1 MGFNLPGKSIHR
13 GTSAHSSALKYKQ
26 EQDAAAKF
34 RAQQEAAS
42 PVETGGAEVGSSPAK
57 SKGKLLQKI
66 ITKGDDIYQ
75 GVKKTITKTK
85 TKTKPKGKA
94 NPPKSSKTPKK
105 TPKKTTPKA
114 TDKLKNLDKVRGT
127 STRSSMVA
135 KLKKWGLRGLGAY
148 SLVELGRFIN
158 KMGSDKSGQ
167 PTDVSEDG
175 TGQKTIMRKVVKKKR
190 RTTSGDSG
198 AYAKAKKVN
207 PELDSLIAE
216 RKKHAKGSD
225 EYNKIQNRI
234 NVAYGSS
241 KRHGVEKDISTR
253 GRKTT
258 RTTYTPGISTKTV
271 TGKKRRSGKLK
282 KRVTDI
288 DRDEGYGRDRRVVEK
303 YRRSGA
309 RRKTVE
315 KYDAGT
321 GQQGQSISKEKVKTK
336 YRRSGDVKKKVTVK
350 DGKRTVTKTNRRG
363 KTTTRTRKTLNPFD

>member
-1 MGFNLPGKSIHR
+1 MGFRLPGKSIHS

-42 PVETGGAEVGSSPAK
+42 SVETGGAEVGSSPAK
-57 SKGKLLQKI
+57 SKGKILQKI
-66 ITKGDDIYQ
+66 ITGGDDVIQ
-75 GVKKTITKTK
+75 AVKKSVSKTK

-94 NPPKSSKTPKK
+94 NPPKKSTPKK
-105 TPKKTTPKA
+105 TTPKKTTPKA
-114 TDKLKNLDKVRGT
+114 TDKLKNIDKVSRT
-127 STRSSMVA
+127 STRASMIA

-158 KMGSDKSGQ
+158 IMGSDESGQ
-167 PTDVSEDG
+167 PKDVSEGG
-175 TGQKTIMRKVVKKKR
+175 TGQKTITQKVVKKKR

-198 AYAKAKKVN
+198 AYARAKKVN
-207 PELDSLIAE
+207 PELDALIAE

-282 KRVTDI
+282 KRVTDV
-288 DRDEGYGRDRRVVEK
+288 DRDEGYGRDRRIVEK
-303 YRRSGA
+303 FRRSGA

-315 KYDAGT
+315 KYDEGT
-321 GQQGQSISKEKVKTK
+321 GLRGQTISKKKVKTK
-336 YRRSGDVKKKVTVK
+336 Y
-350 DGKRTVTKTNRRG
+350 
-363 KTTTRTRKTLNPFD
+363 